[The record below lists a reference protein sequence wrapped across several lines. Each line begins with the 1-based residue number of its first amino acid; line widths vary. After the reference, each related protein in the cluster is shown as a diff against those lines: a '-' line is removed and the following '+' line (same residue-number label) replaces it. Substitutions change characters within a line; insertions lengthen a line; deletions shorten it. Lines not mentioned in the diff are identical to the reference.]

1 MRVEKWRKTHS
12 IRVDRGVN
20 MVNKDIK
27 VLLKFGERKYIQDLI
42 NGDFYFSNAKKFRD
56 IEVGQ
61 KNKGQGDILE
71 GGSYVY
77 AVDGQIYNNNDTAL
91 LKTIE
96 NQDIL
101 IHYAPANNIPVYCMF
116 ACDYDHICRID
127 ENHIRVILSDDEKE
141 DMRKHFAKAD
151 AVVVF
156 ANPQCLMNDFYKSL
170 GETVKSDLVHYFQ
183 VSGIKED
190 GKVPHLDLSYYEY
203 LTKDVPPE
211 EIDGAKKYVFL
222 EEYVYR
228 SLFCKDMFF
237 KNQQEYRI
245 VLSDNRIEEPQVFH
259 IDLSVKPKIF
269 DLDMIL
275 NGDILEI

>member
-1 MRVEKWRKTHS
+1 
-12 IRVDRGVN
+12 

-116 ACDYDHICRID
+116 ACDYDHIC
-127 ENHIRVILSDDEKE
+127 
-141 DMRKHFAKAD
+141 
-151 AVVVF
+151 
-156 ANPQCLMNDFYKSL
+156 
-170 GETVKSDLVHYFQ
+170 
-183 VSGIKED
+183 
-190 GKVPHLDLSYYEY
+190 
-203 LTKDVPPE
+203 
-211 EIDGAKKYVFL
+211 
-222 EEYVYR
+222 
-228 SLFCKDMFF
+228 
-237 KNQQEYRI
+237 
-245 VLSDNRIEEPQVFH
+245 
-259 IDLSVKPKIF
+259 
-269 DLDMIL
+269 
-275 NGDILEI
+275 